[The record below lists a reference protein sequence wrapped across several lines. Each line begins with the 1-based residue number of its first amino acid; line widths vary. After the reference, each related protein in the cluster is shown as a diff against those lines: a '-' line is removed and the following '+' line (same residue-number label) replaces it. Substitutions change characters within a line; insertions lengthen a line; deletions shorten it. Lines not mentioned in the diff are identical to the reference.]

1 MLTIYCFYNRLR
13 VVIKSSLKRWRPSWF
28 SPKLQ
33 LFYNHNLIIIQEK
46 LLDLIPSSI
55 PLKYKLNDKNFIRD
69 RKLPLPKLI
78 AFILHLSSCNRKD
91 GIDIRSAE
99 FFKNARRSDLWPD
112 AEAVHRSSVTKAR
125 KKVSWQLFQD
135 IYYHSVELA
144 HNFFPN
150 LDKYKWHGMSIYAI
164 DGSKYTLPASNELR
178 EKFDHKSGLENSGKG
193 HYPQCLISTVYDV
206 FRRLPIAKTV
216 VACDSS
222 ERTEAIKMLPKIP
235 SNNLILFDRGYPGYD
250 FIKEIIRNYSGYFLF
265 RCPAKG
271 SFSALKEFVESN
283 KTDTIILI
291 TPSINHPKTNS
302 SESDCHTMIKLRAI
316 KLLNPDGELSI
327 LLTNLFNDKIYS
339 ETSLKSLYYK
349 RWGVEVHYRDDKETA
364 EIEEFHSKSSN
375 GILQEIFASAIMNVI
390 SRILIT
396 IAMDPMKEEKSEP
409 QFKNALKAI
418 SNEVALLV
426 SKNPDKVAVYF
437 KELLIEISRVRYY
450 KSVKERSSQ
459 PRVCKKPIN
468 KWATTK
474 IRRLAMA

>member
-1 MLTIYCFYNRLR
+1 MLTIYCFNSRLR
-13 VVIKSSLKRWRPSWF
+13 VATKSSFKKWRPSWF

-33 LFYNHNLIIIQEK
+33 LFYNHIFLIIREK

-55 PLKYKLNDKNFIRD
+55 PLKYKLNDKDFIRD
-69 RKLPLPKLI
+69 RKLPLSKLI
-78 AFILHLSSCNRKD
+78 TFILNLSSCNRKD
-91 GIDIRSAE
+91 GIDIRSGE
-99 FFKNARRSDLWPD
+99 FFKNARRTDLWPD

-135 IYYHSVELA
+135 IFYQSVELA
-144 HNFFPN
+144 HHSFPN
-150 LDKYKWHGMSIYAI
+150 LDKYKWHDMSIYAI
-164 DGSKYTLPASNELR
+164 DGSKYTLPASDELR
-178 EKFDHKSGLENSGKG
+178 EKFDPKSGLENSGKG
-193 HYPQCLISTVYDV
+193 HYPQCLVSTVYDV

-216 VACDSS
+216 VAYDSS
-222 ERTEAIKMLPKIP
+222 ERTEAIKMLPRIP
-235 SNNLILFDRGYPGYD
+235 ANNLIMFDRGYPGYD
-250 FIKEIIRNYSGYFLF
+250 FIKEIIKNYSGYFLF

-291 TPSINHPKTNS
+291 TPTNKHQKTNS
-302 SESDCHTMIKLRAI
+302 SESDSQTTIKLRAI
-316 KLLNPDGELSI
+316 KLLSPDGELSI

-339 ETSLKSLYYK
+339 ETSLQSLYYK

-364 EIEEFHSKSSN
+364 EIEAFHSKSSN

-396 IAMDPMKEEKSEP
+396 ISIDPMKEEKSEP

-418 SNEVALLV
+418 SNEAALLV
-426 SKNPDKVAVYF
+426 SKNPDKVSVYF

-450 KSVKERSSQ
+450 KSVKERKSQ

-468 KWATTK
+468 KWAINK
-474 IRRLAMA
+474 IGKLAMA